1 MQQQRRPG
9 TVAVLQWQPQPGM
22 ALPDPLLA
30 DDREVFPAQVV
41 RGVLAWLES
50 KRPEFEKDFA
60 PTPIVLTLS
69 RPVESRLGPVTP
81 VKIDTQYGVG
91 TPEKQS
97 MGATFSQFQTCTV
110 EICLKNKKH
119 APVEASYH
127 YLAAREQGTNRVI
140 DLDRPPH
147 VARKHIEAPYIARVN

>member
-30 DDREVFPAQVV
+30 DDREAFPAQVV

-69 RPVESRLGPVTP
+69 RPVDSRLGPVTP
-81 VKIDTQYGVG
+81 VKIDAQYGVG
-91 TPEKQS
+91 APEKQS

-140 DLDRPPH
+140 VLDRPLH
-147 VARKHIEAPYIARVN
+147 VARKQIEAPYIARVN